1 VLCSGAFRAS
11 FGSVAAAGL
20 AVEMKV
26 DKAKEKMVL
35 PMTMEWPRAKRIFF
49 RGLLSKRGFYLMVR

>member
-11 FGSVAAAGL
+11 FGGVAAAGL
-20 AVEMKV
+20 AVGMKV

-35 PMTMEWPRAKRIFF
+35 PMTMEWPKAK
-49 RGLLSKRGFYLMVR
+49 

>member
-11 FGSVAAAGL
+11 FGGAAAAGL
-20 AVEMKV
+20 AVEMRL

-35 PMTMEWPRAKRIFF
+35 LMTMEWPRAKRIFLGDCCLKEDF
-49 RGLLSKRGFYLMVR
+49 I